1 MITPPVRRC
10 AIYTRKSSEEG
21 LEQDFNSL
29 HAQREACEA
38 YIKSQQHEGWQLVE
52 AAYDDGGYSGGSMNR
67 PALQQ
72 LMTDIQAGKIDS
84 VVVYK
89 IDRLTRSLMDFAKL
103 VDVFDKH
110 RVTFVSITQSFNTT
124 TSMGRLTLNVLLSFA
139 QFEREVTG
147 ERIRDKMAASRKK
160 GLWMGGVAPLGY
172 RVVEKKLVV
181 DEASAPFVVQLFE
194 QYLTLGSVRDLK
206 EALDAEGITSRLW
219 TSRKERAHGGASFSR
234 GILYKILRNPVYIG
248 QVSHKGVIY
257 NGQHDGIIPK
267 PLWAKVQAQFEAN
280 AARPRGKRTKQAA
293 SAALIDLLK
302 GKLFDPNG
310 CPYSPTY
317 SMTGKKQ
324 YRYYISQNLLQH
336 RALPQG
342 ILARLPAPELEQ
354 TVLAGLGTLISPLHL
369 NALFGLE
376 CSDAS
381 AAYLQE
387 QAYAL
392 DSTAILSE
400 ATTRITLTETALLI
414 ELTPE
419 TLKATL
425 EAQFLLILPSPITD
439 RYTLNWPYRVN
450 KAQTGFKRIDPAPTN
465 QHATDDPFDRSEEE
479 MRRWL
484 QGIVWREAHFRG
496 TPIMQIAKK
505 EGLSATHVQRCIMR
519 SLTINSIGPL

>member
-1 MITPPVRRC
+1 MTTPVRRC

-38 YIKSQQHEGWQLVE
+38 YIKSQQHEGWQLVP

-110 RVTFVSITQSFNTT
+110 KVTFVSITQSFNTT

-181 DEASAPFVVQLFE
+181 DEASAPFVIQLFE
-194 QYLTLGSVRDLK
+194 QYLALGSVRALK

-248 QVSHKGVIY
+248 QVSHKGLIY

-267 PLWAKVQAQFEAN
+267 PLWAKVQALFEEQ
-280 AARPRGKRTKQAA
+280 AARPRGARLRTAA
-293 SAALIDLLK
+293 TAETDLLK
-302 GKLFDPNG
+302 GKLFDPLG

-317 SMTGKKQ
+317 SMKGKKQ

-354 TVLAGLGTLISPLHL
+354 TVLSGLSTLIGPVHL
-369 NALFGLE
+369 NAFFGLE
-376 CSDAS
+376 RTDAS
-381 AAYLQE
+381 VLYLQE
-387 QAYAL
+387 RVYAL
-392 DSTAILSE
+392 NSAEILSH
-400 ATTRITLTETALLI
+400 ATSRITLTETALLI
-414 ELTPE
+414 ELNPE
-419 TLKATL
+419 ALKATL
-425 EAQFLLILPSPITD
+425 EAQFQVILPSPITD

-450 KAQTGFKRIDPAPTN
+450 KAQTGFKRIDPAPTHR
-465 QHATDDPFDRSEEE
+465 HATDDPFDRSEEE

-484 QGIVWREAHFRG
+484 QGLIWRDAHFRG

-505 EGLSATHVQRCIMR
+505 EGVSATHVQRGIMR
-519 SLTINSIGPL
+519 SLSMNQ